1 MGNAALVPASPSRF
15 PSWQPMRSIAPSAI
29 LSWICSDQHLN
40 SSSPFSNTPMAL
52 QITPEELKSVTFPV
66 VHLNGSGQANL
77 EEQYTKAYLALKEA
91 AELIRKTEFNMRDFY
106 ILDEGTEKFYASL
119 KVRNK
124 LRAMLE
130 VMVEYFRAHK
140 YAVKN
145 EKESA
150 ELLIYE
156 AARILEQYDIKI

>member
-1 MGNAALVPASPSRF
+1 
-15 PSWQPMRSIAPSAI
+15 
-29 LSWICSDQHLN
+29 
-40 SSSPFSNTPMAL
+40 MAL